1 MKTLSIIAALTVAAA
16 PLAQDDAPSAAPETS
31 PAAPETSPASPA
43 TSPAGS
49 AAPAAAPPA
58 APSKPFTLGRSG
70 ARPGKSP
77 YATDTQ
83 FDRAPRVYVIPM
95 EGLMGL
101 DIHQSVYDRILKDFD
116 EKKPDLVVFELKS
129 SNHGEKETWMEAAG
143 NEMDEDKVDPRR
155 LASVVTEYRDMAANL
170 RERLGGVPCVMYVR
184 DARGVSCVYALAWPY
199 MFISPDG
206 KIAGL
211 DVVTELAGGNDDD
224 IRAKMLS
231 AWTGIAKGILELGGH
246 PQPLTD
252 ALVRPDRF
260 LSADIDGRA
269 TKWFPDTVAERWIV
283 VDSSKDAAA
292 RFPASLA
299 EETGLAEGTA
309 QDIPDLLGLLGY
321 PEFEMVD
328 SGQKIF
334 RDTNAQWRKRFAE
347 SKKWMKDF
355 QEPMDGPEDL
365 GKRKAIIEKMLQNFK
380 SSPQF
385 ARMWEW
391 TRGLDETRLKSLLEE
406 LTEQIKAN
414 QKQRSGGGRRSGSGS
429 GGGGGPGGPMGR

>member
-1 MKTLSIIAALTVAAA
+1 MKTLPIIAALTVAAA
-16 PLAQDDAPSAAPETS
+16 LHAQDEAPARAPESSPASQDAPSGDA
-31 PAAPETSPASPA
+31 PA
-43 TSPAGS
+43 TDAPAKVPAK
-49 AAPAAAPPA
+49 AAPAAPA
-58 APSKPFTLGRSG
+58 KPFTLGRSG

-83 FDRAPRVYVIPM
+83 FDHPPRVYVVPM

-101 DIHQSVYDRILKDFD
+101 DIHPSVYDRILKDFD

-129 SNHGEKETWMEAAG
+129 SNHGEKETWMEAA
-143 NEMDEDKVDPRR
+143 NNQMDEDKVDPRR

-170 RERLGGVPCVMYVR
+170 RERLSGVPTVMFVR

-199 MFISPDG
+199 MFMSPDG

-211 DVVTELAGGNDDD
+211 DVITELAGGNDVD
-224 IRAKMLS
+224 IKAKMLS

-252 ALVRPDRF
+252 ALVRPDRV

-269 TKWFPDTVAERWIV
+269 TRWFPDTDEDRWIV
-283 VDSSKDAAA
+283 VDSSDKAAA
-292 RFPASLA
+292 RFPAALA
-299 EETGLAEGTA
+299 EETGLAEGIA
-309 QDIPDLLGLLGY
+309 QDVDDLLDMLGY
-321 PEFEMVD
+321 PEHELVD
-328 SGQKIF
+328 SGRKIF
-334 RDTNAQWRKRFAE
+334 YDTNNQWRKRYDE
-347 SKKWMKDF
+347 SKKWMRDF
-355 QEPMDGPEDL
+355 QEEMDGPEDL

-391 TRGLDETRLKSLLEE
+391 TRGLDERQLKLLLEQ
-406 LTEQIKAN
+406 LNEQIKAS
-414 QKQRSGGGRRSGSGS
+414 QKSRSGGGRRSGGG
-429 GGGGGPGGPMGR
+429 GGGGGPSGPMGR